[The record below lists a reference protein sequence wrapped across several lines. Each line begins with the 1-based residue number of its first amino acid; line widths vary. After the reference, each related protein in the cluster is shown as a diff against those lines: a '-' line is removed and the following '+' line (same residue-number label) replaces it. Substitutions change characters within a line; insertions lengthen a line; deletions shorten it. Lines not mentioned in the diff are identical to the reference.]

1 MKTKHP
7 EFEYGMGEKRAV
19 GDGGGSRAEEKGA
32 KNTGSA
38 IREGSQQPG
47 LRKPNLTLACHV
59 K

>member
-1 MKTKHP
+1 M
-7 EFEYGMGEKRAV
+7 EWGKRAV

-38 IREGSQQPG
+38 IREGSQQLG